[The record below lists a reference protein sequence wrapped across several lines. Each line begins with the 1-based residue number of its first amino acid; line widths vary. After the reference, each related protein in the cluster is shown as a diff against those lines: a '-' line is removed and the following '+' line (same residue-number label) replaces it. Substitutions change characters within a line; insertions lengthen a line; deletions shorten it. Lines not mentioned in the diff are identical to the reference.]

1 MDSHVESRG
10 IRSLKFTLLAGLT
23 LLTTDA
29 LFAQSAGQSDL
40 DALKA
45 RMDQMQK
52 QYEQRIDKMDQE
64 RKQDKEQISK
74 MEAEMK
80 VLESKAASG
89 SSILNTRVLTDAE
102 GKGTEA
108 RGPLLDESFLKSLT
122 RNFSFTVYARAG
134 FQTNGSGGGGNF
146 NFEVPDGS
154 PGRFRLG
161 NENDF
166 YMELS
171 WNQFHILGDS
181 PDLADVSFRT
191 TTVFTNSIT
200 KRLFNTTL
208 NDQAKDFDIGVE
220 EAFAEMKN
228 VFKNAPEITFWG
240 GQRFYDRYT
249 VDPNDWHWLDTGGF
263 GVGAYDIKVGP
274 GNLWIAWLG
283 SEQDNLGL
291 FTNPNQINAVGNLFK
306 QTIDIRY
313 KDIDVGF
320 GKLAF
325 ILLGNYVKGAEVT
338 PNGGQV
344 VTPTNGFSGV
354 FNPSNPTAFNGTA
367 TIIDRTSDAY
377 GIGGGAIWQ
386 YNFGNNSFVQLGV
399 LAGWGATNFAN
410 DTQSDIQFSVPF
422 SAATADVN
430 TFLIKGR
437 SAATN
442 VHETAPGVFTV
453 NDNPIQRQKT
463 YLVMEEFQWNPTNCF
478 SMDFW
483 SYWLGTDNGFRTW
496 GFNTQKDQVIPA
508 PETSNLFGVGI
519 RPVFWIYDNLA
530 IQGQAG
536 YNYVSN
542 VRGYSDTAAL
552 GRSGSFG
559 IFTIAP
565 TIKPRGGYS
574 TRPEIRLFATYA
586 IWSNSLKGTTT
597 PVGEGGNTSTNG
609 SVPPYNHSNQGWL
622 FGTQMEIWF

>member
-1 MDSHVESRG
+1 
-10 IRSLKFTLLAGLT
+10 
-23 LLTTDA
+23 
-29 LFAQSAGQSDL
+29 
-40 DALKA
+40 
-45 RMDQMQK
+45 
-52 QYEQRIDKMDQE
+52 
-64 RKQDKEQISK
+64 
-74 MEAEMK
+74 
-80 VLESKAASG
+80 
-89 SSILNTRVLTDAE
+89 
-102 GKGTEA
+102 
-108 RGPLLDESFLKSLT
+108 
-122 RNFSFTVYARAG
+122 
-134 FQTNGSGGGGNF
+134 
-146 NFEVPDGS
+146 
-154 PGRFRLG
+154 
-161 NENDF
+161 
-166 YMELS
+166 
-171 WNQFHILGDS
+171 
-181 PDLADVSFRT
+181 
-191 TTVFTNSIT
+191 
-200 KRLFNTTL
+200 
-208 NDQAKDFDIGVE
+208 
-220 EAFAEMKN
+220 MKN
-228 VFKNAPEITFWG
+228 VFKSAPEITFWG

-249 VDPNDWHWLDTGGF
+249 VDPNDWHWLDSSGF
-263 GVGAYDIKVGP
+263 GVGAYNIRLGP
-274 GNLWIAWLG
+274 GNLWVAWFG

-291 FTNPNQINAVGNLFK
+291 FTNPNQFNTVGNLFK

-313 KDIDVGF
+313 KNIDVGF
-320 GKLAF
+320 GELAF

-338 PNGGQV
+338 TNGGSV

-354 FNPSNPTAFNGTA
+354 FNPSNPTAFDGTA
-367 TIIDRTSDAY
+367 TIMDRTSDAY

-386 YNFGNNSFVQLGV
+386 YNFANNSFLQLGV
-399 LAGWGATNFAN
+399 LLGWGATNFAN
-410 DTQSDIQFSVPF
+410 DTQSDVQSGAPF

-430 TFLIKGR
+430 SFLIKGP

-463 YLVMEEFQWNPTNCF
+463 YLVMEEFQWNPTDRF
-478 SMDFW
+478 AMDFW

-508 PETSNLFGVGI
+508 PETSNLFGVGF
-519 RPVFWIYDNLA
+519 RPVFWIYDSLA

-622 FGTQMEIWF
+622 FGTQMELWF